1 MKKTFSIP
9 ILGWV
14 AIGLAI
20 VGALPFALS
29 WYQIQSSREAM
40 VDQTQLTHLLVARA
54 NADGIADYLNLLD
67 GLLASAGD
75 HPDVYLEP
83 NSEASL
89 EVLKETLGARPE
101 IKSLGLFSHG
111 AVMAATNDET
121 QGASPALLTEEI
133 FVLAKKGHEPVD
145 GAYLEQVIATGP
157 MTLARG
163 ETSYLLVSREIARPG
178 VFVLALLDNSQIDE
192 RSAPPELGDA
202 ARLAVVNQN
211 GVLVAGDGEAL
222 ALIPDDILT
231 QTREAPVRSDAHRF
245 ALDDGFGV
253 AAFARIP
260 EANWS
265 VVSVQPARQAEQATA
280 SMRQTAWQAFA
291 ALAVV
296 MGVLLFGAHRLVVKP
311 VRQMIASQRRLL
323 GSSNSGGSEITQL
336 KDSFERLEMAMAER
350 DSLSEVFL
358 DRYQITR
365 RVGSG
370 AMGTVYLGWDPKLSR
385 QVALKTVKLDAK
397 LPAAEREE
405 LTAALL
411 QEGITSA
418 GLTHPNIVT
427 VYDVLGN
434 DEFAFI
440 AMEFVDGE
448 GLDERLKREV
458 RMSPKAVAEAADSIL
473 RGLRAAHDRGVIHR
487 DIKPANILV
496 AKDGSMK
503 VSDFGI
509 AGLINRS
516 GEGERVIMGTPG
528 YLAPETYLTAEFGVA
543 TDLFAVGVVM
553 VECLTGQTVF
563 AGRNTAQIIT
573 RTSSKDVSLPAEIAA
588 HVPQPLQELIGSL
601 LEKKPAKRPISADA
615 VLERLAPI
623 ITALAGTP
631 DDAAE
636 LDYGSTLEP
645 LNGEGN
651 RQGDERGTVKAVAG
665 GSVKETVKMDP
676 GVTDTRRI
684 DR

>member
-1 MKKTFSIP
+1 MSKRFSIP

-14 AIGLAI
+14 AIGLTV

-54 NADGIADYLNLLD
+54 NADGISDYLNVMD

-75 HPDVYLEP
+75 HEDVYLQP
-83 NSEASL
+83 DSEASL
-89 EVLKETLGARPE
+89 EVLKETLATRDE
-101 IKSLGLFSHG
+101 LKSLGLYARKSAG
-111 AVMAATNDET
+111 GPQAAVTN
-121 QGASPALLTEEI
+121 EEI
-133 FVLAKKGHEPVD
+133 FVLAKKGQPSASGELLERVLNEGPV
-145 GAYLEQVIATGP
+145 AVRRQQ
-157 MTLARG
+157 R
-163 ETSYLLVSREIARPG
+163 SYLVLGRETARPG
-178 VFVLALLDNSQIDE
+178 VFLLALLDNTQLRD

-202 ARLAVVNQN
+202 ARLAVIDAD
-211 GVLVAGDGEAL
+211 GKLVAGDGDAIEL
-222 ALIPDDILT
+222 VPDHILT

-245 ALDDGFGV
+245 DLDEGFGV

-260 EANWS
+260 AADWS
-265 VVSVQPARQAEQATA
+265 VLSVQPARQAERATTQ
-280 SMRQTAWQAFA
+280 MRRTAWQAFG
-291 ALAVV
+291 ALALV
-296 MGVLLFGAHRLVVKP
+296 MGLLMLGAHRLVVRP

-323 GSSNSGGSEITQL
+323 GSGSGGGSEISQL
-336 KDSFERLEMAMAER
+336 KDSFEKLEQAMAER

-365 RVGSG
+365 RIGSG
-370 AMGTVYLGWDPKLSR
+370 AMGTVYLGWDPKLR
-385 QVALKTVKLDAK
+385 REVALKTIKLDSE

-458 RMSPKAVAEAADSIL
+458 RMSPRSVANVADAIL
-473 RGLRAAHDRGVIHR
+473 KGLRAAHQRGVIHR
-487 DIKPANILV
+487 DIKPANIMV
-496 AKDGSMK
+496 SKDGSVK

-509 AGLINRS
+509 AGLLNRS
-516 GEGERVIMGTPG
+516 GEGERVIKGTPG

-553 VECLTGQTVF
+553 VECLTGRMVF

-573 RTSSKDVSLPAEIAA
+573 RTSSIDVSLPPEIAA
-588 HVPQPLQELIGSL
+588 HVPEAMLGLINDL
-601 LEKKPAKRPISADA
+601 LEKTPAKRPASAA
-615 VLERLAPI
+615 EALERLAPVVVM
-623 ITALAGTP
+623 LAGAP
-631 DDAAE
+631 EDAAD
-636 LDYGSTLEP
+636 LDDTTPLEA
-645 LNGEGN
+645 GN
-651 RQGDERGTVKAVAG
+651 DSGNATPETQVLDTVAA
-665 GSVKETVKMDP
+665 
-676 GVTDTRRI
+676 TRRI
-684 DR
+684 DS